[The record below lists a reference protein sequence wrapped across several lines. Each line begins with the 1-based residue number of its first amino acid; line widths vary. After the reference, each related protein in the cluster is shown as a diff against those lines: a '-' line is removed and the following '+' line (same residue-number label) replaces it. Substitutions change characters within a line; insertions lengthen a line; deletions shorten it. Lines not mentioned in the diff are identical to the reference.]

1 MVHSDAEITM
11 YLITS
16 LRRFAARK
24 ATQYRRWKQR
34 ELLLFDAP
42 AGEPGTEDVRTWGDL
57 VSTEEETE
65 KDVIIN
71 NLVKQILHSLPAREK
86 EIIEETFLLERTET
100 QIAQKLGIRQQR
112 VNQLK
117 KQALLRMRGECV
129 KMGITA

>member
-1 MVHSDAEITM
+1 MVHSDVEITM

-24 ATQYRRWKQR
+24 ATQYRSRKQR

-42 AGEPGTEDVRTWGDL
+42 AGGHETEDDRVWGDL
-57 VSTEEETE
+57 VSTEGEME
-65 KDVIIN
+65 KDIIRN
-71 NLVKQILHSLPAREK
+71 SLVKQILHSLPAREK
-86 EIIEETFLLERTET
+86 EIIEETFLQERTEI

-129 KMGITA
+129 KMEITA

>member
-42 AGEPGTEDVRTWGDL
+42 AGGPGTEDVRTWGDL
-57 VSTEEETE
+57 VSTEKETE

>member
-42 AGEPGTEDVRTWGDL
+42 AGGPETEDVRTWGDL